1 MWIQATCRGL
11 RPAGMDRA
19 SSSQRVRTVV
29 SCPLPHGPAQ
39 ACSLTAHVQAGMHVC
54 MRACMH
60 ACMCACVR
68 VCVCISCGEWRVHFE
83 GRLKVK
89 LVDAAVHVVQLAPA
103 VEALVHSSQPVFNF
117 LPRPQVPPAG
127 AKDLEGSMPVCSQGT
142 MAELV
147 NSLPTP

>member
-1 MWIQATCRGL
+1 
-11 RPAGMDRA
+11 
-19 SSSQRVRTVV
+19 
-29 SCPLPHGPAQ
+29 
-39 ACSLTAHVQAGMHVC
+39 
-54 MRACMH
+54 MH
-60 ACMCACVR
+60 ACVH

-89 LVDAAVHVVQLAPA
+89 LVDAAVRVVQLAPA
-103 VEALVHSSQPVFNF
+103 VEALVRSSQPVFNF